1 MFVCLLFVKIAMYP
15 LPGGGGVVGTTG
27 EVVGGIGVGSAEDS
41 NDNKTK
47 LYLHLI
53 H

>member
-1 MFVCLLFVKIAMYP
+1 M
-15 LPGGGGVVGTTG
+15 GTTG

-47 LYLHLI
+47 LYLKSLVSSGTSVKM
-53 H
+53 